1 MTDKKDG
8 RTVGRSDEKD
18 GQTVG
23 RTDGQELPLPEAMQ
37 ALAKTYHEPPP
48 VPRDE
53 IWARIQAARSDR
65 LTIRPSDRPSDRPT
79 ARSSS
84 RWLRFATG
92 IAALLAVGIG
102 IGRWSLGGNAAPETA
117 PVSVAADA
125 PRRNVAL
132 SLTAASHLGRA
143 EAFLTAVRVGERGEG
158 FESQA
163 RDLLLT
169 TRFLLDARG
178 ITDPRTRALLE
189 DLELVLVQIAQLGGR
204 DGEEIDLLNDAL
216 EQKEVLP
223 RLRKDL

>member
-1 MTDKKDG
+1 MKKED
-8 RTVGRSDEKD
+8 
-18 GQTVG
+18 G
-23 RTDGQELPLPEAMQ
+23 RTDGRADGQEIELPEQLREMAR
-37 ALAKTYHEPPP
+37 AYHEPPP

-65 LTIRPSDRPSDRPT
+65 LTVRPSDRPSDHPT
-79 ARSSS
+79 VRTPS

-92 IAALLAVGIG
+92 IAAFLAVGIG
-102 IGRWSLGGNAAPETA
+102 IGRWSLGENPAPGRA
-117 PVSVAADA
+117 PVPVAAGA
-125 PRRNVAL
+125 PRQNTAL
-132 SLTAASHLGRA
+132 SLTAANHLGRA
-143 EAFLTAVRVGERGEG
+143 EAFLTAVRAGERGEG
-158 FESQA
+158 FENQT

-204 DGEEIDLLNDAL
+204 DGEEVDLLNDAL

>member
-1 MTDKKDG
+1 MT
-8 RTVGRSDEKD
+8 DEKD
-18 GQTVG
+18 DQTGG
-23 RTDGQELPLPEAMQ
+23 RADGQELPLPGAIQVM
-37 ALAKTYHEPPP
+37 AKAYHEPPP

-53 IWARIQAARSDR
+53 IWARIQGVRSDR
-65 LTIRPSDRPSDRPT
+65 LTVHPSDRLTARPSDRPSDRLT

-92 IAALLAVGIG
+92 IAALLAIGIG
-102 IGRWSLGGNAAPETA
+102 IGRWSLTESPAPGRA
-117 PVSVAADA
+117 PVPVAAGA
-125 PRRNVAL
+125 PRPNAAL
-132 SLTAASHLGRA
+132 SLTAANHLGRA

-158 FESQA
+158 FENQA

-204 DGEEIDLLNDAL
+204 DGEEVDLLNDAL